1 MRFHI
6 NTSGTREVLPFN
18 YQPILTGALH
28 KWLGNNNDHDS
39 ISLYSF
45 SWLSG
50 GEAVK
55 NGLKFKNG
63 ASFFISSTDNE
74 FLKSLYHGIT
84 KDPTIAS
91 GLKVISIDIQQNPVF
106 ENNSVFYVA
115 SPVLIKR
122 KVGERIKH
130 FTFKEKESDTY
141 LTETFKTKLKEAGLS
156 VEGVDIQFERN
167 YLNPKTKLVHY
178 KGIGNKVNICPV
190 RISGSPEQIAFA
202 WNVGVGNS
210 TGIGFGSLK

>member
-6 NTSGTREVLPFN
+6 NTSVTEEVLPFN

-39 ISLYSF
+39 ISFYSF

-63 ASFFISSTDNE
+63 ASFFISSIENE
-74 FLKSLYHGIT
+74 FLKSIYTGIT
-84 KDPTIAS
+84 KDPSIAN
-91 GLKVISIDIQQNPVF
+91 GLIVTSINIQEDPVF
-106 ENNSVFYVA
+106 ENNSVFFVA

-130 FTFKEKESDTY
+130 FTFREKESDTY
-141 LTETFKTKLKEAGLS
+141 LTETFKTKLKKAGLPI
-156 VEGVDIQFERN
+156 EGVNVQFEKD
-167 YLNPKTKLVHY
+167 YLNPKTKLIHY

-210 TGIGFGSLK
+210 TGIGFGALK